1 MTLVKRVLA
10 KAGNSQGKPPAS
22 TKTYKSAFGGFRK
35 RTITTRQLIGDVL
48 SLTPQTGI
56 IYRVWLKHE
65 IDPGFREEL
74 MLAVS
79 ELNQCRYCTW
89 AHHEWAQMVG
99 VSDDELAHIEQ
110 LDPTGFDRKKWLA
123 ISYVRALVSANFGP
137 IDEALV
143 FEMQASYSTQEIKEI
158 DIVARIMDIA
168 NRSANTWDALLS
180 RLRGGPIAESHV
192 VDELVMSGAFLI
204 AAPIVVFFLSRSS
217 KQPLMDMVR
226 QVIELTKVTGAKPDK
241 SPARK

>member
-10 KAGNSQGKPPAS
+10 KAGDSRGDPPSS
-22 TKTYKSAFGGFRK
+22 TKNPRSAFGGFRK
-35 RTITTRQLIGDVL
+35 RTITTRQLLGDVI
-48 SLTPQTGI
+48 SLTPSVGT

-74 MLAVS
+74 MLTVS
-79 ELNQCRYCTW
+79 ELNHCRYCTW

-99 VSDDELAHIEQ
+99 VSDEELAQVEQ
-110 LDPTGFDRKKWLA
+110 LDPKGFDRRKWLA
-123 ISYVRALVSANFGP
+123 ISYVRAMVSANFGR
-137 IDEALV
+137 IDDVLV
-143 FEMQASYSTQEIKEI
+143 GEMKTNYSAQEIKEI

-204 AAPIVVFFLSRSS
+204 TAPIVVFFLSRTS
-217 KQPLMDMVR
+217 KQPLMEMVR
-226 QVIELTKVTGAKPDK
+226 KVIDLTKVSGVKSTKPSTTK
-241 SPARK
+241 

>member
-10 KAGNSQGKPPAS
+10 KAGRARGKLQSGKKNP
-22 TKTYKSAFGGFRK
+22 TSAFGGFRK

-48 SLTPQTGI
+48 SLTPNAGI

-110 LDPTGFDRKKWLA
+110 LDPTGFNRKKWLA
-123 ISYVRALVSANFGP
+123 ISYVRALVAASFRP
-137 IDEALV
+137 IDEVLV
-143 FEMQASYSTQEIKEI
+143 GEMKANYSAQEIKEI

-192 VDELVMSGAFLI
+192 IDELVMSGAFLI
-204 AAPIVVFFLSRSS
+204 TAPIVVFFLARTS

-226 QVIELTKVTGAKPDK
+226 KVIDLTKVSEIKVKK
-241 SPARK
+241 SPPAK